1 MNGFE
6 DSFRVRKMGRK
17 KGRTWWSISFTGGEN
32 FFYVKPVKYF
42 ANYLKKLSLQK
53 EKRFRK
59 KKSRYCSYFYTSI
72 MPTNSKLNTKSMEHQ
87 STILRSP
94 GYTHSTHTKATATA
108 TPHTNTLLPQR
119 QKLMIYVCGVMHS
132 PNYLF
137 LKSYCFTE
145 N

>member
-1 MNGFE
+1 MVLKILLGKKNGE
-6 DSFRVRKMGRK
+6 EKRKNMMEYFVHR
-17 KGRTWWSISFTGGEN
+17 RRELS
-32 FFYVKPVKYF
+32 YVKPVKYF

-53 EKRFRK
+53 EKRFRE

-72 MPTNSKLNTKSMEHQ
+72 MPTNSKLNTKSIEHQ

-119 QKLMIYVCGVMHS
+119 QKLTIYVCGVMHS

-137 LKSYCFTE
+137 LKRFCFTE